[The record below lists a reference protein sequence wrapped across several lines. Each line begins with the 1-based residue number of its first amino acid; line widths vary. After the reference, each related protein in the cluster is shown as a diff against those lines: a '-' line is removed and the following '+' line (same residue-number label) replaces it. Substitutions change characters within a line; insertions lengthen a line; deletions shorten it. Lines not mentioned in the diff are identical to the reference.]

1 MIGSGY
7 LNIFVGLQRS
17 GFTEDYPQNWMF
29 YGSEPEDSSDDDS
42 EIQFCLTR
50 DPETGELDALWDE
63 EDMPD
68 REDVRWFKQQH
79 ARLQKLA
86 VEKDTLEARLVR
98 EEGADAADDKMT
110 RWEWGSIWRYH
121 SAVSAAI
128 HVAIQAAEREDVG
141 DEL

>member
-1 MIGSGY
+1 
-7 LNIFVGLQRS
+7 
-17 GFTEDYPQNWMF
+17 MF

-86 VEKDTLEARLVR
+86 VEKDALEARLVQ
-98 EEGADAADDKMT
+98 EEGADVNGDKMT
-110 RWEWGSIWRYH
+110 LWEWDSIWRYH

-128 HVAIQAAEREDVG
+128 HVAIQSAEREDVG